1 MLIAPVKIFSKA
13 KTGAGS
19 VVTKNIKSGIAVKG
33 VPARPY
39 DREITINQ
47 KDEND

>member
-1 MLIAPVKIFSKA
+1 MLVAPVKIFSKA

-19 VVTKNIKSGIAVKG
+19 VVTKNIKSGVAVKG

-39 DREITINQ
+39 DIEPNINHED
-47 KDEND
+47 KND